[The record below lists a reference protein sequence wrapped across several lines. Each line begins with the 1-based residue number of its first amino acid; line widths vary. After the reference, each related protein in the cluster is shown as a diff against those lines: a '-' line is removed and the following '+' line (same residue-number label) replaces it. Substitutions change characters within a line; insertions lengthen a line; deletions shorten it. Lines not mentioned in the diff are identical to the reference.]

1 MENKMSLAEFS
12 KTLGQNEIPDVP
24 KGPSLTEL
32 ASTPVNEEYTPA
44 QPVQPVAPTEVPVET
59 QPVPNKRHIEV
70 IDISEARALTL
81 NMQRTAQEQGS
92 ERGIIPNLDQDEV
105 NKINSA
111 LDTGL
116 EDYMAYTEK
125 DRNEA
130 VEVLRRHG
138 YTDEEIDEIPYIKL
152 LDIAR
157 AVKADEAEGTVGDMR
172 HTVQEDGT
180 IAENA
185 MDKVVNNKIDD
196 TVSVDTAVKSEV
208 NVIEAPSQPQ
218 PQPAPKVIDKDEEFT
233 KEPSLAEVIGD
244 KEIYIKYSEKP
255 LNSYKRA
262 KENKVKKLL
271 LRQKRGNSVEVYLP
285 NSNLKLNVFEIHQP
299 AIITEIVRL
308 TQMSQDIMIK
318 KRVVEAILERSTPL
332 CSDGEDITTDALM
345 NYISYDDL
353 GYIYLAGAAANAIQ
367 EVPYGVECATCGT
380 KGTIKLDIKKQFIKA
395 MQDISDEAKL
405 AYRES
410 DDFRT
415 CIDKSLANKIIE
427 VKDKDARVVITLN
440 NPSLLS
446 NISLGEAIK
455 SYVCE
460 TFAQFIP
467 EALKYQS
474 IDTKFDFVYNLQ
486 NPDVV
491 KTISACIL
499 LSYINKIDTYSFE
512 GNSDNWDNE
521 EFLEESY
528 DANVDGVDVMV
539 EAMLS
544 LEETTSK
551 VIEKTIEDEFV
562 KERISITTG
571 NWTCASQTCKA
582 LNNTRVEGLE
592 LLILSLFNKMETNM

>member
-12 KTLGQNEIPDVP
+12 KTLGQNEIPDVQ

-44 QPVQPVAPTEVPVET
+44 QPVQPTEVNVDT

-105 NKINSA
+105 KKINDA

-185 MDKVVNNKIDD
+185 MDKLVDNKIDD
-196 TVSVDTAVKSEV
+196 TVVVETAVKSEV
-208 NVIEAPSQPQ
+208 IETPSQPQ
-218 PQPAPKVIDKDEEFT
+218 PQPQVAPKVIDKDEEFT
-233 KEPSLAEVIGD
+233 REPSLAEVIGD
-244 KEIYIKYSEKP
+244 KSIYVKYSEKP

-271 LRQKRGNSVEVYLP
+271 SRQKRGNSVEVYLP

-332 CSDGEDITTDALM
+332 CADGEDITTDALM

-353 GYIYLAGAAANAIQ
+353 SYIYLAGAAANAIQ

-395 MQDISDEAKL
+395 MQEIDDTLKL
-405 AYRES
+405 SYKES
-410 DDFRT
+410 DDFET
-415 CIDKSLANKIIE
+415 CIAKSLANKIIE

-446 NISLGEAIK
+446 NIALGEAIK

-460 TFAQFIP
+460 TFAQLIP

-499 LSYINKIDTYSFE
+499 LSYINKIDTYTFE
-512 GNSDNWDNE
+512 GNDKNWDSE

-551 VIEKTIEDEFV
+551 VIKKTIEDEFV
-562 KERISITTG
+562 KERINITTG

>member
-12 KTLGQNEIPDVP
+12 KTLGQNEIPDVQ

-44 QPVQPVAPTEVPVET
+44 QPVQPTEVNVDT

-105 NKINSA
+105 KKINDA

-185 MDKVVNNKIDD
+185 MDKLVDNKIDD
-196 TVSVDTAVKSEV
+196 TVVVDTAVKSEV
-208 NVIEAPSQPQ
+208 IETPTQPQ
-218 PQPAPKVIDKDEEFT
+218 PQPQVAPKVIDKDEEFT
-233 KEPSLAEVIGD
+233 REPSLAEVIGD
-244 KEIYIKYSEKP
+244 KNIYVKYSEKP

-271 LRQKRGNSVEVYLP
+271 SRQKRGNSVEVYLP

-332 CSDGEDITTDALM
+332 CADGEDITTDALM

-353 GYIYLAGAAANAIQ
+353 SYIYLAGAAANAIQ

-395 MQDISDEAKL
+395 MQEIDDTLKL
-405 AYRES
+405 SYKES
-410 DDFRT
+410 DDFET
-415 CIDKSLANKIIE
+415 CIAKSLANKIIE

-446 NISLGEAIK
+446 NIALGEAIK

-460 TFAQFIP
+460 TFAQLIP

-499 LSYINKIDTYSFE
+499 LSYINKIDTYTFE
-512 GNSDNWDNE
+512 GNDKNWDSV

-562 KERISITTG
+562 KERINITTG

-592 LLILSLFNKMETNM
+592 LLILSLYNKMETNM

>member
-44 QPVQPVAPTEVPVET
+44 QPVQPTEVNVDT

-92 ERGIIPNLDQDEV
+92 ERGIIPNLDQDEI

-185 MDKVVNNKIDD
+185 MDKLVDNKIDD
-196 TVSVDTAVKSEV
+196 TVVVETAVKSEV
-208 NVIEAPSQPQ
+208 IETPTQPQ
-218 PQPAPKVIDKDEEFT
+218 PQPQVAPKVIDKDEEFT
-233 KEPSLAEVIGD
+233 REPSLAEVIGD
-244 KEIYIKYSEKP
+244 KNIYVKYSEKP

-271 LRQKRGNSVEVYLP
+271 SRQKRGNSVEVYLP

-332 CSDGEDITTDALM
+332 CADGEDITTDALM

-353 GYIYLAGAAANAIQ
+353 SYIYLAGAAANAIQ

-395 MQDISDEAKL
+395 MQEIDDTLKL
-405 AYRES
+405 SYKES
-410 DDFRT
+410 DDFET
-415 CIDKSLANKIIE
+415 CIAKSLANKIIE

-446 NISLGEAIK
+446 NIALGEAIK

-460 TFAQFIP
+460 TFAQLIP

-499 LSYINKIDTYSFE
+499 LSYINKIDTYTFE
-512 GNSDNWDNE
+512 GNDKNWDSE

-551 VIEKTIEDEFV
+551 VSEKTIEDEFV
-562 KERISITTG
+562 KERINITTG

-592 LLILSLFNKMETNM
+592 LLILSLYNKMETNM

>member
-44 QPVQPVAPTEVPVET
+44 QPVQPTEVNVDT

-92 ERGIIPNLDQDEV
+92 ERGIIPNLDQDEI

-185 MDKVVNNKIDD
+185 MDKLVDNKIDD
-196 TVSVDTAVKSEV
+196 TVVVDTAVKSEV
-208 NVIEAPSQPQ
+208 IETTSQPQ
-218 PQPAPKVIDKDEEFT
+218 PQPQVAPKVIDKDEEFT
-233 KEPSLAEVIGD
+233 REPSLAEVIGD
-244 KEIYIKYSEKP
+244 KNIYVKYSEKP

-271 LRQKRGNSVEVYLP
+271 SRQKRGNSVEVYLP

-332 CSDGEDITTDALM
+332 CADGEDITTDALM

-353 GYIYLAGAAANAIQ
+353 SYIYLAGAAANAIQ

-395 MQDISDEAKL
+395 MQEIDDTLKL
-405 AYRES
+405 SYKES
-410 DDFRT
+410 DDFET
-415 CIDKSLANKIIE
+415 CIAKSLANKIIE

-446 NISLGEAIK
+446 NIALGEAIK

-460 TFAQFIP
+460 TFAQLIP

-499 LSYINKIDTYSFE
+499 LSYINKIDTYTFD
-512 GNSDNWDNE
+512 GNDKNWDSV

-562 KERISITTG
+562 KERINITTG

>member
-32 ASTPVNEEYTPA
+32 ASTPVNEDYTPA
-44 QPVQPVAPTEVPVET
+44 QPVLQPTEVNVDI

-105 NKINSA
+105 KKINSA

-185 MDKVVNNKIDD
+185 MDKLVDNKIDD
-196 TVSVDTAVKSEV
+196 TVVVDTAVKSEV
-208 NVIEAPSQPQ
+208 IEAPNQPQ
-218 PQPAPKVIDKDEEFT
+218 PQPQVAPKVIDKDEEFT
-233 KEPSLAEVIGD
+233 REPSLAEVIGD
-244 KEIYIKYSEKP
+244 KNIYVKYSEKP

-271 LRQKRGNSVEVYLP
+271 SRQKRGNSVEVYLP

-332 CSDGEDITTDALM
+332 CADGEDITTDALM

-353 GYIYLAGAAANAIQ
+353 SYIYLAGAAANAIQ

-395 MQDISDEAKL
+395 MQEIDDTLKL
-405 AYRES
+405 SYKES
-410 DDFRT
+410 DDFET
-415 CIDKSLANKIIE
+415 CIAKSLANKIIE

-446 NISLGEAIK
+446 NIALGEAIK

-460 TFAQFIP
+460 TFAQLIP

-499 LSYINKIDTYSFE
+499 LSYINKIDTYTFE
-512 GNSDNWDNE
+512 GNDKNWDSE

-562 KERISITTG
+562 KERINITTG

>member
-44 QPVQPVAPTEVPVET
+44 QPVQPTEVNVEP

-92 ERGIIPNLDQDEV
+92 ERGIIPNLDQDEIQ
-105 NKINSA
+105 KINSA

-185 MDKVVNNKIDD
+185 MDKLVDNKIDD
-196 TVSVDTAVKSEV
+196 TVVVDTAVKSEV
-208 NVIEAPSQPQ
+208 IETPSQPQ
-218 PQPAPKVIDKDEEFT
+218 PQPQVAPKVIDKDEEFT
-233 KEPSLAEVIGD
+233 REPSLAEVIGD
-244 KEIYIKYSEKP
+244 KSIYVKYSEKP

-271 LRQKRGNSVEVYLP
+271 SRQKRGNSVEVYLP

-332 CSDGEDITTDALM
+332 CADGEDITTDALM

-353 GYIYLAGAAANAIQ
+353 SYIYLAGAAANAIQ

-395 MQDISDEAKL
+395 MQEIDDTLKL
-405 AYRES
+405 SYKES
-410 DDFRT
+410 DDFET
-415 CIDKSLANKIIE
+415 CIAKSLANKIIE

-446 NISLGEAIK
+446 NIALGEAIK

-460 TFAQFIP
+460 TFAQLIP

-474 IDTKFDFVYNLQ
+474 IDTKFDFIYNLQ

-499 LSYINKIDTYSFE
+499 LSYINKIDTYTFE
-512 GNSDNWDNE
+512 GNDKNWDSE

-562 KERISITTG
+562 KERINITTG

>member
-12 KTLGQNEIPDVP
+12 KTLGQNEIPDVQ

-44 QPVQPVAPTEVPVET
+44 QPVQPTEVNVDT

-105 NKINSA
+105 KKINDA

-185 MDKVVNNKIDD
+185 MDKLVDNKIDD
-196 TVSVDTAVKSEV
+196 TVVVETAVKSEV
-208 NVIEAPSQPQ
+208 IETPSQPQ
-218 PQPAPKVIDKDEEFT
+218 PQPQVAPKVIDKDEEFT
-233 KEPSLAEVIGD
+233 REPSLAEVIGD
-244 KEIYIKYSEKP
+244 KNIYVKYSEKP

-271 LRQKRGNSVEVYLP
+271 SRQKRGNSVEVYLP

-332 CSDGEDITTDALM
+332 CADGEDITTDALM

-353 GYIYLAGAAANAIQ
+353 SYIYLAGAAANAIQ

-395 MQDISDEAKL
+395 MQEIDDTLKL
-405 AYRES
+405 SYKES
-410 DDFRT
+410 DDFET
-415 CIDKSLANKIIE
+415 CIAKSLANKIIE

-446 NISLGEAIK
+446 NIALGEAIK

-460 TFAQFIP
+460 TFAQLIP

-499 LSYINKIDTYSFE
+499 LSYINKIDTYTFE
-512 GNSDNWDNE
+512 GNDKNWDSE

-562 KERISITTG
+562 KERINITTG

-592 LLILSLFNKMETNM
+592 LLILSLYNKMETNM

>member
-12 KTLGQNEIPDVP
+12 KTLGQNEIPDVS

-44 QPVQPVAPTEVPVET
+44 QPVQPTEVNVDT

-92 ERGIIPNLDQDEV
+92 ERGIIPNLDQDEI

-185 MDKVVNNKIDD
+185 MDKLVDNKIDD
-196 TVSVDTAVKSEV
+196 TVVVDTAVKSEV
-208 NVIEAPSQPQ
+208 IETPSQPQ
-218 PQPAPKVIDKDEEFT
+218 PQPQVAPKVIDKDEEFT
-233 KEPSLAEVIGD
+233 REPSLAEVIGD
-244 KEIYIKYSEKP
+244 KNIYVKYSEKP

-271 LRQKRGNSVEVYLP
+271 SRQKRGNSVEVYLP

-332 CSDGEDITTDALM
+332 CADGEDITTDALM

-353 GYIYLAGAAANAIQ
+353 SYIYLAGAAANAIQ

-395 MQDISDEAKL
+395 MQEIDDTLKL
-405 AYRES
+405 SYKES
-410 DDFRT
+410 DDFET
-415 CIDKSLANKIIE
+415 CIAKSLANKIIE

-446 NISLGEAIK
+446 NIALGEAIK

-460 TFAQFIP
+460 TFAQLIP

-474 IDTKFDFVYNLQ
+474 IDTKFDFIYNLQ

-499 LSYINKIDTYSFE
+499 LSYINKIDTYTFD
-512 GNSDNWDNE
+512 GNDKNWDSE

-562 KERISITTG
+562 KERINITTG

-592 LLILSLFNKMETNM
+592 LLILSLYNKMETNM

>member
-44 QPVQPVAPTEVPVET
+44 QPVQPTEVNVDT

-92 ERGIIPNLDQDEV
+92 ERGIIPNLDQDEI

-185 MDKVVNNKIDD
+185 MDKLVDNKIDD
-196 TVSVDTAVKSEV
+196 TVVVDTAVKSEV
-208 NVIEAPSQPQ
+208 IETPTQPQ
-218 PQPAPKVIDKDEEFT
+218 PQPQVAPKVIDKDEEFT
-233 KEPSLAEVIGD
+233 REPSLAEVIGD
-244 KEIYIKYSEKP
+244 KSIYVKYSEKP

-271 LRQKRGNSVEVYLP
+271 SRQKRGNSVEVYLP

-332 CSDGEDITTDALM
+332 CADGEDITTDALM

-353 GYIYLAGAAANAIQ
+353 SYIYLAGAAANAIQ

-395 MQDISDEAKL
+395 MQEIDDTLKL
-405 AYRES
+405 SYKES
-410 DDFRT
+410 DDFET
-415 CIDKSLANKIIE
+415 CIAKSLANKIIE

-446 NISLGEAIK
+446 NIALGEAIK

-460 TFAQFIP
+460 TFAQLIP

-499 LSYINKIDTYSFE
+499 LSYINKIDTYTFD
-512 GNSDNWDNE
+512 GNDKNWDSE

-562 KERISITTG
+562 KERINITTG

>member
-44 QPVQPVAPTEVPVET
+44 QPVQPTEVNVDT

-105 NKINSA
+105 KKINDA

-185 MDKVVNNKIDD
+185 MDKLVDNKIDD
-196 TVSVDTAVKSEV
+196 TVVVDTAVKSEV
-208 NVIEAPSQPQ
+208 IEAPNQPQ
-218 PQPAPKVIDKDEEFT
+218 PQPQVAPKVIDKDEEFT
-233 KEPSLAEVIGD
+233 REPSLAEVIGD
-244 KEIYIKYSEKP
+244 KSIYVKYSEKP

-271 LRQKRGNSVEVYLP
+271 SRQKRGNSVEVYLP

-332 CSDGEDITTDALM
+332 CADGEDITTDALM

-353 GYIYLAGAAANAIQ
+353 SYIYLAGAAANAIQ

-395 MQDISDEAKL
+395 MQEIDDTLKL
-405 AYRES
+405 SYKES
-410 DDFRT
+410 DDFET
-415 CIDKSLANKIIE
+415 CIAKSLANKIIE

-446 NISLGEAIK
+446 NIALGEAIK

-460 TFAQFIP
+460 TFAQLIP
-467 EALKYQS
+467 EALKY
-474 IDTKFDFVYNLQ
+474 
-486 NPDVV
+486 
-491 KTISACIL
+491 
-499 LSYINKIDTYSFE
+499 
-512 GNSDNWDNE
+512 
-521 EFLEESY
+521 
-528 DANVDGVDVMV
+528 
-539 EAMLS
+539 
-544 LEETTSK
+544 
-551 VIEKTIEDEFV
+551 
-562 KERISITTG
+562 
-571 NWTCASQTCKA
+571 
-582 LNNTRVEGLE
+582 
-592 LLILSLFNKMETNM
+592 

>member
-44 QPVQPVAPTEVPVET
+44 QPVQPTEVNVDT

-105 NKINSA
+105 KKINSA

-185 MDKVVNNKIDD
+185 MDKLVDNKIDD
-196 TVSVDTAVKSEV
+196 TVVVDTAVKSEV
-208 NVIEAPSQPQ
+208 IETPNQPQ
-218 PQPAPKVIDKDEEFT
+218 PQPQVAPKIIDKDEEFT
-233 KEPSLAEVIGD
+233 REPSLAEVIGD
-244 KEIYIKYSEKP
+244 KNIYVKYSEKP

-271 LRQKRGNSVEVYLP
+271 SRQKRGNSVEVYLP

-332 CSDGEDITTDALM
+332 CADGEDITTDALM

-353 GYIYLAGAAANAIQ
+353 SYIYLAGAAANTIQ
-367 EVPYGVECATCGT
+367 EVPYGVECTTCGT

-395 MQDISDEAKL
+395 MQEIDDTLKL
-405 AYRES
+405 SYKES
-410 DDFRT
+410 DDFET
-415 CIDKSLANKIIE
+415 CIAKSLANKIIE

-446 NISLGEAIK
+446 NIALGEAIK

-460 TFAQFIP
+460 TFAQLIP

-474 IDTKFDFVYNLQ
+474 IDTKFDFIYNLQ

-499 LSYINKIDTYSFE
+499 LSYINKIDTYTFE
-512 GNSDNWDNE
+512 GNDKNWDSE

-562 KERISITTG
+562 KERINITTG

>member
-44 QPVQPVAPTEVPVET
+44 QPVQPTEMNVDT

-92 ERGIIPNLDQDEV
+92 ERGIIPNLDQDEI

-185 MDKVVNNKIDD
+185 MDKLVDNKIDD
-196 TVSVDTAVKSEV
+196 TVVVETAVKSEV
-208 NVIEAPSQPQ
+208 IEAPTQPQ
-218 PQPAPKVIDKDEEFT
+218 PQPQVAPKVIDKDEEFT
-233 KEPSLAEVIGD
+233 REPSLAEVIGD
-244 KEIYIKYSEKP
+244 KSIYVKYSEKP

-271 LRQKRGNSVEVYLP
+271 SRQKRGNSVEVYLP

-332 CSDGEDITTDALM
+332 CADGEDITTDALM

-353 GYIYLAGAAANAIQ
+353 SYIYLAGAAANTIQ

-395 MQDISDEAKL
+395 MQEIDDTLKL
-405 AYRES
+405 SYKES
-410 DDFRT
+410 DDFET
-415 CIDKSLANKIIE
+415 CIAKSLANKIIE

-446 NISLGEAIK
+446 NIALGEAIK

-460 TFAQFIP
+460 TFAQLIP

-499 LSYINKIDTYSFE
+499 LSYINKIDTYTFE
-512 GNSDNWDNE
+512 GNDKNWDSE

-562 KERISITTG
+562 KERINITTG